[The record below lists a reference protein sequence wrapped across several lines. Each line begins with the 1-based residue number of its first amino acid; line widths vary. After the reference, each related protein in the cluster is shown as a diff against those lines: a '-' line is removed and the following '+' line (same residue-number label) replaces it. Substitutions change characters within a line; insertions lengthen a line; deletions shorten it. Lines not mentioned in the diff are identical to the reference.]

1 MQQWLI
7 PSTGVRS
14 VVKGRPPLNPRIED
28 LERQVKDL
36 QAAVLELTE
45 RIARP
50 LVMKPDYVPQFQRW
64 TINGK

>member
-1 MQQWLI
+1 M
-7 PSTGVRS
+7 
-14 VVKGRPPLNPRIED
+14 VKGRPPLNPRIEE
-28 LERQVKDL
+28 LERQVKEL